1 MRESPAIPL
10 ALLLIEQGARVI
22 GYDPIA
28 RDTARDALPSGV
40 ELAPTL
46 EAALADVDAAMLL
59 TRWDGFRRVP
69 ELLRPNGKIPVLIDG
84 RRLLDPA
91 STLRY
96 EGIGR

>member
-10 ALLLIEQGARVI
+10 ARTLIEQGARVV

-28 RDTARDALPSGV
+28 RDTARDALPAGV

-46 EAALADVDAAMLL
+46 EAALSDVDAAMLL

-69 ELLRPNGKIPVLIDG
+69 DVLRPDGRAPVLIDG
-84 RRLLDPA
+84 RRMLDPG
-91 STLRY
+91 STARY

>member
-1 MRESPAIPL
+1 
-10 ALLLIEQGARVI
+10 
-22 GYDPIA
+22 
-28 RDTARDALPSGV
+28 
-40 ELAPTL
+40 
-46 EAALADVDAAMLL
+46 MLL